1 MELLAFNHHANG
13 VIFFHLNGMRHHGD
27 TAPDHPL
34 HPRQCVLIKNFL
46 QTDGTGVVVKTVET
60 RNFLDFFSLFL

>member
-13 VIFFHLNGMRHHGD
+13 VIFFSSERNAPSRRHRARSSFASK
-27 TAPDHPL
+27 TV
-34 HPRQCVLIKNFL
+34 RFNKKFL

-60 RNFLDFFSLFL
+60 RNFLEFFSLFL